1 MRYKMK
7 KNQIIMLLL
16 IASLSIGII
25 SLYTT
30 FAYDEEAAILNESKA
45 DYNLIY
51 SIKTSSSKNVSLNA
65 NEEKFVDIILTNS
78 YSATLK
84 YGIYYKSIKDR
95 EISDIKINLTEDS
108 ISQLQSTIK
117 PNETKTISLKLTN
130 NSDNSIEL
138 VIGALVGFVQGN
150 IEDLIKEGEIL
161 IK

>member
-1 MRYKMK
+1 MK